1 VRWPETAASYSES
14 ASVASCT
21 KGLSS
26 AHHCRNSSCVRRM
39 ERKVGNLVGRP
50 KAWRG
55 RERNRR
61 ERKSA
66 VQAEGSSDGARGE
79 EGAAEVDEDLRMLL
93 RVLPHDLCEQARS
106 ELHLR
111 DLIEVVLD
119 LGRRPSIRFPTG
131 EMPLRDDPVS
141 RFAQPSSP
149 HSFPPSFK
157 KFFKPACLTGRSSTM
172 PSTSVVPLAPT
183 TAPAWKAPSTAS
195 AASAPALAISLA

>member
-1 VRWPETAASYSES
+1 
-14 ASVASCT
+14 
-21 KGLSS
+21 
-26 AHHCRNSSCVRRM
+26 
-39 ERKVGNLVGRP
+39 
-50 KAWRG
+50 
-55 RERNRR
+55 
-61 ERKSA
+61 
-66 VQAEGSSDGARGE
+66 
-79 EGAAEVDEDLRMLL
+79 MLL

-141 RFAQPSSP
+141 RFAQPFSPLSSP
-149 HSFPPSFK
+149 K
-157 KFFKPACLTGRSSTM
+157 NFKPTRLTGRSSTM
-172 PSTSVVPLAPT
+172 PSTNVVLLAPT

>member
-1 VRWPETAASYSES
+1 
-14 ASVASCT
+14 
-21 KGLSS
+21 
-26 AHHCRNSSCVRRM
+26 M

-79 EGAAEVDEDLRMLL
+79 EGAAQVDEDLRMLL

-149 HSFPPSFK
+149 LSSPQKSF
-157 KFFKPACLTGRSSTM
+157 
-172 PSTSVVPLAPT
+172 
-183 TAPAWKAPSTAS
+183 
-195 AASAPALAISLA
+195 

>member
-1 VRWPETAASYSES
+1 
-14 ASVASCT
+14 
-21 KGLSS
+21 
-26 AHHCRNSSCVRRM
+26 M

-93 RVLPHDLCEQARS
+93 RVLPHELCERARS

-119 LGRRPSIRFPTG
+119 LGRRPSIRFSTG

-149 HSFPPSFK
+149 LSSPPK
-157 KFFKPACLTGRSSTM
+157 KNFKPTCLTGRSSTM